1 MRILII
7 SDTHGRTNTIRDVF
21 GDEEYIYDNVTCPI
35 HMVAGNNDWT
45 SDLPMQEEFMIGR
58 YKVFITH
65 GHRYNVHYGTDYLQ
79 ELVKYDGYDIVMYGH
94 THVQNLERYGGAYI
108 VNPGSL
114 AYANSFA
121 YPILIPAEDVP
132 FFAENELKPKR
143 RMRSI
148 FEDMWGDR
156 EE

>member
-1 MRILII
+1 
-7 SDTHGRTNTIRDVF
+7 
-21 GDEEYIYDNVTCPI
+21 
-35 HMVAGNNDWT
+35 
-45 SDLPMQEEFMIGR
+45 MIGR

-65 GHRYNVHYGTDYLQ
+65 GHRYSVHYGTDRLQ

-114 AYANSFA
+114 AYPRDGMNGKYMLLEFDQHGT
-121 YPILIPAEDVP
+121 PI
-132 FFAENELKPKR
+132 FAENELKPKR
-143 RMRSI
+143 RTRSI